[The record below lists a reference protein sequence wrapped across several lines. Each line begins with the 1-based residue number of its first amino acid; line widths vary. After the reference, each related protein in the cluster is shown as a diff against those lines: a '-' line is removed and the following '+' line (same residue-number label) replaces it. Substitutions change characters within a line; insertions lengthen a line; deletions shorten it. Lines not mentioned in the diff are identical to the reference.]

1 MVSAPP
7 NPSVPTMKL
16 YAQNDTVNVEN
27 SISCVFSTIN
37 PAINADELHCQAI
50 ISVPNGMHFTS
61 LSDAERD
68 SGQCIMNF
76 NLKPGELSKVN
87 VNFATENMG
96 EYVISGVAYYYFGDN
111 KTDTGTTNFS
121 TTVHIVQRGAPT
133 NGATPGFTSLE
144 AIIGMIS
151 GVLLVWLRST
161 RNH

>member
-1 MVSAPP
+1 
-7 NPSVPTMKL
+7 MKL

-27 SISCVFSTIN
+27 PVSCVFSTIN

-61 LSDAERD
+61 LSDAERE

-87 VNFATENMG
+87 VNFATENLG

-111 KTDTGTTNFS
+111 KTDAGTTNFS

-133 NGATPGFTSLE
+133 NGATPGLTSLE
-144 AIIGMIS
+144 AGIAILAC
-151 GVLLVWLRST
+151 VVYLCR
-161 RNH
+161 RK